1 MSETARI
8 LPPLD
13 EGSLKSF
20 LSSHRGG
27 TVSFQELLEHDGNL
41 AHCLL
46 EAPEV
51 FFEACARLNGGK
63 QIRIG
68 GLPITLTPDQIR
80 AEHVGR
86 FVQVEGLVTRISE
99 VRQEVTVAAY
109 RCLFCGYINE
119 VPQDGSRLRGP
130 VICENP
136 NCGKTGSYAFKF
148 DPSRSR
154 WRNWQAVRIQ
164 EKPEVLSK
172 GRTPRHLDLVL
183 RDELVGIPVPG
194 NHIVA
199 TGTVNVRNQG
209 KQTDRVFVPYLDVNH
224 LEVLSKGVEETELSP
239 EDEAWVRE
247 VSSRPDYIPNLIASI
262 APSIQGYEHIKEAVA
277 LQLFGADTVT
287 LKDGTRLR
295 GNIHI
300 LLVGDPAVSKTQILK
315 WVARAGFRGVYAS
328 GKKSTGVGL
337 TAAVVRDELT
347 GGWNLEAGAVVLADG
362 GTACL
367 DELGEID
374 AEERAALLEAMESQ
388 TVTIHKASIHA
399 TLNARTSVL
408 AAANPK
414 GGRFDTKNRNILEQ
428 VDLDPPLLSRFDL
441 IFFIRDQPD
450 LEKDKRIAEKIIGAR
465 MGEEEAPFTPE
476 QIRKLVV
483 YARRIHPKLQGKL
496 TDEIVEKYLRW
507 RRGGTDETPAITPRQ
522 LEALL
527 RLAFASARMRMSSRV
542 EREDVERAERL
553 LSAFLREVG
562 VDVATGKLDID
573 LIMTGKPKSARE
585 KLVALTDLFEK
596 MLSEGN
602 GKEVDLREFEE
613 RAVKAGI
620 EKWRLHGWLEEAKAR
635 GEIYEPEP
643 GKLAKAW
650 RW

>member
-1 MSETARI
+1 MSETARV

-20 LSSHRGG
+20 LSSHGG

-46 EAPEV
+46 EAPEA
-51 FFEACARLNGGK
+51 FFGACAKLNGGG
-63 QIRIG
+63 QIRVR

-109 RCLFCGYINE
+109 RCLFCGHINE
-119 VPQDGSRLRGP
+119 VPQDGPRLQGP

-136 NCGKTGSYAFKF
+136 NCGKTGSYAFRF

-164 EKPEVLSK
+164 ERPEVLSK
-172 GRTPRHLDLVL
+172 GRTPKHLDLVL
-183 RDELVGIPVPG
+183 RDELVGAPVPG
-194 NHIVA
+194 NHIVT
-199 TGTVNVRNQG
+199 TGTVNVRSQG
-209 KQTDRVFVPYLDVNH
+209 KQQADRVFVPYLDANH
-224 LEVLSKGVEETELSP
+224 LEVLSKGAEETELSP
-239 EDEAWVRE
+239 EDEAWARE
-247 VSSRPDYIPNLIASI
+247 VSSRPDFIPSLIASI

-300 LLVGDPAVSKTQILK
+300 LLVGDPAVSKTQILE

-367 DELGEID
+367 DELGEIG

-450 LEKDKRIAEKIIGAR
+450 LERDKRIAEKIIGTR
-465 MGEEEAPFTPE
+465 RGEAEAPFTPE

-496 TDEIVEKYLRW
+496 TEEVVRRYLRW

-527 RLAFASARMRMSSRV
+527 RLASASARMRMSSRV
-542 EREDVERAERL
+542 EGEDVERAERL

-562 VDVATGKLDID
+562 VDVATGRVDID

-585 KLVALTDLFEK
+585 KLVALSDLFEK

-602 GKEVDLREFEE
+602 GKEVDLKEFER
-613 RAVKAGI
+613 RAEEAGV
-620 EKWRLHGWLEEAKAR
+620 EKWRFHGWLEEAKLR

-643 GKLAKAW
+643 GKLARAW